1 MVQRVETLTG
11 GASSVYGADAVSGVV
26 NFILR
31 DGGDFD
37 GIEVTAQTGVS
48 DRWDSNEHYISVAGG
63 FEFDGGRGEAVFA
76 IEGQTNAEILET
88 ERGFAGPYVGNDI
101 VNTPAIA
108 AMNGVNPQATRAFVK
123 PTTNPIST
131 AQGVFNIA
139 DGDSFFGSVI
149 PAVNGVRDGT
159 GVPMIPGTNI
169 PVAQVIDTPFNGI
182 PRVYNPG
189 VPANVNQAFGIG
201 DGLQSLRQTVL
212 PPQERYSVN
221 FNGSYEVSE
230 ALNFLLNPS
239 MRFQTTLR
247 YRALTLTMAYPF
259 VMTTLTYPRR
269 FKSKSLI

>member
-1 MVQRVETLTG
+1 M
-11 GASSVYGADAVSGVV
+11 
-26 NFILR
+26 
-31 DGGDFD
+31 
-37 GIEVTAQTGVS
+37 
-48 DRWDSNEHYISVAGG
+48 
-63 FEFDGGRGEAVFA
+63 
-76 IEGQTNAEILET
+76 
-88 ERGFAGPYVGNDI
+88 
-101 VNTPAIA
+101 
-108 AMNGVNPQATRAFVK
+108 
-123 PTTNPIST
+123 
-131 AQGVFNIA
+131 
-139 DGDSFFGSVI
+139 I

-259 VMTTLTYPRR
+259 VMTTLTYPALQKQITDLTALGIIPPDPMDGSFWGFSSSRDSDDLNVMPGDDVDRETVRIVAGVEGTLDILDGIEYELSYNYGSTDVETNNYNLRLEDR
-269 FKSKSLI
+269 FYQRWTRSLIQRPVI